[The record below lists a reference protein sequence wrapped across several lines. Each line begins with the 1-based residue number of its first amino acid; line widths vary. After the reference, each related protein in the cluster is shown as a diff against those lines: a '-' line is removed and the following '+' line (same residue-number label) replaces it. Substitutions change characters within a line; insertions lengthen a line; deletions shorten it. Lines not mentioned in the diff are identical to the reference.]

1 MQNDKKPTLTIFH
14 TVALLAL
21 ALYTLPVGAQPA
33 YPMKTVRV
41 IIPYPPGG
49 GNDIIG
55 RAVADELTRRL
66 SQTFFVDNRPGAST
80 IIGAE
85 LAARAAPD
93 GHTLFVASQTTFAIV
108 PNLKTKVPFDP
119 LRDYE
124 PVSLLATQ
132 PYLIVVHP
140 SLPVRTVKE
149 LIVLAKAQPGKILF
163 ASPTIGSG
171 GHLSAEMF
179 KAQTGADM
187 LHIPYKGAGPAV
199 ADLLGGQVPLMFATT
214 SSVHPQVVAG
224 KLRAVAITSVR
235 RHATLPNVPTVAES
249 LPGFET
255 SQWIAMHGPRGT
267 PAAIVERLNSTL
279 AATLKS
285 PAFRDRMAS
294 QGYDAEGSTPQQLS
308 MRIKNEFERFGKLI
322 KSIGL
327 KDEG

>member
-1 MQNDKKPTLTIFH
+1 MIAPPCACLR
-14 TVALLAL
+14 AL
-21 ALYTLPVGAQPA
+21 ASLILAACALSANAQPA
-33 YPMKTVRV
+33 YPAKTVRV

-66 SQTFFVDNRPGAST
+66 AQTFFVDNRPGAST

-93 GHTLFVASQTTFAIV
+93 GYTLFVASQTTFAIV
-108 PNLKTKVPFDP
+108 PNLKAKVPYDP
-119 LRDYE
+119 LRDFE

-140 SLPVRTVKE
+140 SLPVHTVKD
-149 LIVLAKAQPGKILF
+149 LIAIAKAQPGKIMF

-171 GHLSAEMF
+171 GHLSAELF
-179 KAQTGADM
+179 KAQTRVDM

-214 SSVHPQVVAG
+214 SSVHPQVLAG
-224 KLRAVAITSVR
+224 KLRAVAITSAQ
-235 RHATLPNVPTVAES
+235 RHPTLTNVPTVAET

-255 SQWIAMHGPRGT
+255 IQWIAMHGPRGT
-267 PAAIVERLNSTL
+267 PQAVIERLNSTIT
-279 AATLKS
+279 ATAKS
-285 PAFRDRMAS
+285 KEFRDRMAS
-294 QGYDAEGSTPQQLS
+294 QGYDAASSTPQQLIA
-308 MRIKNEFERFGKLI
+308 RIKGELERFGKLI

-327 KDEG
+327 KDDS